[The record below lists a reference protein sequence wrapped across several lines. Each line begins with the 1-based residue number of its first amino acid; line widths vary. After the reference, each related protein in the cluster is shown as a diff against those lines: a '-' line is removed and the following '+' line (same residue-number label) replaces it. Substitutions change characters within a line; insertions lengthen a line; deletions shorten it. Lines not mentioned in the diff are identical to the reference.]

1 MPKKILTVVGP
12 TASGKTRLAIE
23 LARRWNGEIVSCDSM
38 QIYCGM
44 DIGSA
49 KPTAEERSAVPHH
62 MLDVAQPWENY
73 SAARYVRQAGAC
85 VDDILR
91 RGKLPIV
98 AGGTGLYRDA
108 LLAGREFA
116 AFSGAW
122 RRKLEERAA
131 GGELPQL
138 YRQLQQV
145 DPQRAKR
152 LHPADAKRIIRALE
166 VWYETGQTITEH
178 DEASRQRP
186 PRYEAVSIG
195 LSFERREDMWEQI
208 DRRVDQMMQAGLA
221 GEVSALLEQGL
232 PRGCTAMQAIG
243 YKELAAALET
253 GGDLDRAAEEIKLH
267 TRQYAKRQ
275 MTWFRRDRSVRWF
288 LWKKPPD
295 FEAALAFSTE
305 IMGEF
310 GVV

>member
-1 MPKKILTVVGP
+1 MAGQVLTVVGP
-12 TASGKTRLAIE
+12 TASGKSRLAME
-23 LARRWNGEIVSCDSM
+23 LALRWNGEIVSCDSM
-38 QIYCGM
+38 QIYRTM
-44 DIGSA
+44 DIGTA
-49 KPTAEERSAVPHH
+49 KPTAQERAAVPHH
-62 MLDVAQPWENY
+62 MLDVAEPWENY
-73 SAARYVRQAGAC
+73 SAARYVQQAAAC

-98 AGGTGLYRDA
+98 TGGTGLYRDA

-122 RRKLEERAA
+122 RQRLEERAA

-145 DPQRAKR
+145 DPQQAQR

-178 DEASRQRP
+178 DEASRRQP
-186 PRYEAVSIG
+186 PRYRAVSIG
-195 LSFERREDMWEQI
+195 LRFENREDMWEQI
-208 DRRVDQMMQAGLA
+208 DRRVDQMMEQGLVR
-221 GEVSALLEQGL
+221 EVSALLE
-232 PRGCTAMQAIG
+232 RGVPEDCTAMQAIG
-243 YKELAAALET
+243 YKEMAAALRQGRPPEQ
-253 GGDLDRAAEEIKLH
+253 AAEEIKLR

-275 MTWFRRDRSVRWF
+275 LTWFRRDESIRWF
-288 LWKKPPD
+288 QWKKTPN
-295 FEAALAFSTE
+295 FEEALVFSTK

-310 GVV
+310 GVI